1 MVASV
6 CLVSF
11 KGIAR
16 TVFWYWHT
24 KCWVVINIFTRLIVS
39 WFQYGR
45 KCDNIRALFLDNKLA
60 ATLGFVATEFVH
72 LPGDVHAVNSILAH
86 NAAVSSGSAFQVLTA
101 IAGLEFIACIAMKE
115 MFDGS
120 GRAPG
125 DFSFDPLNLSAKS
138 DQKQKDIMAL
148 KELENGRLAMVAFSG
163 IVTQA
168 VLTQHGFPYI

>member
-1 MVASV
+1 MLGKLQKIKKNESLNQCKIASSRI
-6 CLVSF
+6 LLLNTT
-11 KGIAR
+11 
-16 TVFWYWHT
+16 TVQPNHHEIISNKFSW
-24 KCWVVINIFTRLIVS
+24 NIL
-39 WFQYGR
+39 
-45 KCDNIRALFLDNKLA
+45 L

-125 DFSFDPLNLSAKS
+125 DFSFDPLNLSAKL
-138 DQKQKDIMAL
+138 DQKKKDEMAL